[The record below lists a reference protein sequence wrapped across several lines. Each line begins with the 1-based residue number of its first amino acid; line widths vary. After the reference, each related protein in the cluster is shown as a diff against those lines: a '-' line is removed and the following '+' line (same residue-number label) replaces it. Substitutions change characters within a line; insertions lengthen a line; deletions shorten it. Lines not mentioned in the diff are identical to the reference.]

1 MLQHGK
7 DKSEALQIWALPNFF
22 PRRLPLGVSSGNAS
36 LAIQND
42 SFVISKIFI
51 PNQKFN
57 DKVII
62 ITKEDK
68 MTKLKIQHGKRI
80 QHQGSPIQISCNCRL
95 LSDGNLRSSSLFSI
109 G

>member
-1 MLQHGK
+1 MK
-7 DKSEALQIWALPNFF
+7 DKSEALNIWALPKFF
-22 PRRLPLGVSSGNAS
+22 PRGLSLGLSSGNAS

-42 SFVISKIFI
+42 SVVISKFFI

-68 MTKLKIQHGKRI
+68 MTKLRIQHGKRI
-80 QHQGSPIQISCNCRL
+80 QDQGTPI
-95 LSDGNLRSSSLFSI
+95 
-109 G
+109 